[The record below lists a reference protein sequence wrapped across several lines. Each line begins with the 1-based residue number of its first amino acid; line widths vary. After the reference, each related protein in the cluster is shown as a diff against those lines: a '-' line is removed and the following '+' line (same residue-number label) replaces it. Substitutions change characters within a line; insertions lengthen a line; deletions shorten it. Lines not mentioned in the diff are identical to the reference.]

1 MIWVKMNC
9 MSKRPFPKPSPAEPL
24 PEEVWLKRTD
34 RAEAGRE
41 PFFYGRDDEYEV
53 FQGAA
58 NSLRSGIVGGGTM
71 VFQGAPGAGKSALMQ
86 ECMEAVRRQ
95 STPDDPWVAVSVNPG
110 TLRSSINVVMDLTD
124 AANTESKRLSKIASD
139 AIAVNYGKLLEL
151 GSKLYKELSDRGV
164 GAAGFSVGGKSQ
176 TVNSPDATMSSGA
189 VFRNAASLLEKFHIV
204 VFVDEAQNTPVA
216 DTTQDVLDCL
226 HRASQGIPL
235 VVAFFGLSDSE
246 QVLRECGLSR
256 FAANRVVN
264 LEPLSMED
272 ATGSFQRLL
281 DAYYT
286 GTEEDVTQWANALA
300 ELSQGWPQHINQV
313 GVAAGQVI
321 RANKG
326 RLERHLLSQSL
337 DKGTERKNDY
347 YAGRVKAG
355 SSRAWVYKRLAL
367 AAVKKQ
373 GEFVNTLSYD
383 EIDLLTESAR
393 KRKDESIEEFLT
405 NALHAGLLSPAR
417 GMLDH
422 YKIPIPSLGD
432 YLRALPVEPPQ
443 AV

>member
-1 MIWVKMNC
+1 M
-9 MSKRPFPKPSPAEPL
+9 E
-24 PEEVWLKRTD
+24 RTD

-71 VFQGAPGAGKSALMQ
+71 VFQGAPGAGKSALML
-86 ECMEAVRRQ
+86 ECMEAVKRQ
-95 STPDDPWVAVSVNPG
+95 STPDDPWIAVSIRPQ
-110 TLRSSINVVMDLTD
+110 TIKSSVDVVMDLVIT
-124 AANTESKRLSKIASD
+124 ANEESNRLSKMVSNEISW
-139 AIAVNYGKLLEL
+139 NLKNLLQMGE
-151 GSKLYKELSDRGV
+151 KLYGELAERGV
-164 GAAGFSVGGKSQ
+164 GVAGFTVGGKSQ
-176 TVNSPDATMSSGA
+176 AEHRSDITMTSSR
-189 VFRNAASLLEKFHIV
+189 VFRNAAPLLEKFHIV

-216 DTTQDVLDCL
+216 DTTRGVMDCL
-226 HRASQGIPL
+226 HNPIAKISL
-235 VVAFFGLSDSE
+235 VTAFFGLSDTE
-246 QVLRECGLSR
+246 QVLRRCGLSR
-256 FAANRVVN
+256 FADKRLVN
-264 LEPLSMED
+264 LESLSMES
-272 ATGSFQRLL
+272 ASGSFRRLL

-286 GTEEDVTQWANALA
+286 GDAEEKAVWANALA
-300 ELSQGWPQHINQV
+300 ELSQGWPQHINRI

-321 RANKG
+321 RTNKG
-326 RLERHLLSQSL
+326 RLERGLLSQAL
-337 DKGTERKNDY
+337 DKGTERKHDY
-347 YAGRVKAG
+347 YAGRLA
-355 SSRAWVYKRLAL
+355 AATNPPWVYKKLAL

-383 EIDLLTESAR
+383 EIDLLTEVAR
-393 KRKDESIEEFLT
+393 KRKGESIEEFLT
-405 NALHAGLLSPAR
+405 NALHAGLLCPAR